1 MKLHQEEKKEAFIKL
16 GAEVLSIEGEVFP
29 ISNKTME
36 IVMKYGVDRKALM
49 DNFGKSVDT
58 LLEQLKEKNDKL
70 KISVKNE
77 IEKLGK

>member
-1 MKLHQEEKKEAFIKL
+1 MFHQEGKKEAFIKL